1 VYRRGQVHELL
12 TCGRGG
18 LVGYQGVAILQRV
31 IGLLARRS
39 TSTALLNSVPRLNQG
54 LDLLRRL
61 ADAGDAEAR
70 LKHLQHGF
78 D

>member
-1 VYRRGQVHELL
+1 MNCLRVAGAALSAIRAVASSRG
-12 TCGRGG
+12 
-18 LVGYQGVAILQRV
+18 V
-31 IGLLARRS
+31 IWLLARRS
-39 TSTALLNSVPRLNQG
+39 TSTALRSSVPRLNHG